1 MPARRHK
8 SLLQGFVLIFDCD
21 GECFDFSWHFVL
33 LKIPFVGP
41 DLNLDSHRGIGGCG
55 PYRKS
60 VLAGAT
66 TPLFAV
72 EYWPPEAIA
81 PRLRAK
87 VDPPTEVSRS
97 RGSLRKPFVPVRRER
112 SKGITNSLT
121 CDAVF

>member
-1 MPARRHK
+1 
-8 SLLQGFVLIFDCD
+8 LQGFVLIFDCD

-33 LKIPFVGP
+33 LKIPLVGP

-72 EYWPPEAIA
+72 EYGPPEVIG

-97 RGSLRKPFVPVRRER
+97 RGSLRKPFVPGAEGA
-112 SKGITNSLT
+112 KQGHKKPL
-121 CDAVF
+121 DM